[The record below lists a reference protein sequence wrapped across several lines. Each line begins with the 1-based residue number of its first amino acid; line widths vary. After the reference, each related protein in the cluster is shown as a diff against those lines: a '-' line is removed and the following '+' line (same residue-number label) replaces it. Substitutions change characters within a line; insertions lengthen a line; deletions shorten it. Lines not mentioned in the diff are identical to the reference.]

1 MAMLNIARLLLL
13 FTILYNV
20 AEGIIA
26 VWSGLAAGSFALVF
40 FGADSCIEV
49 AAAALVLWRVGIPDG
64 EYAQAVEER
73 VVRFIGWTF
82 IALSSAIVLQSSW
95 ALSQRSGAEESL
107 VGIGLA
113 VASVTLMPLIAVWKL
128 RVAAQGNL
136 QSLAIEAKETFACAV
151 LSLTLLLGLVANA
164 TLGWWWLDAV
174 TALFLVPWL
183 LREGLDGIRRGGVPA
198 TCCCTS
204 AASANTAQNPT
215 EPPAAQPETERDRLG
230 ARAARRAA
238 T

>member
-26 VWSGLAAGSFALVF
+26 VWSGLAADSFALVF

-49 AAAALVLWRVGIPDG
+49 AAAALVLWRVGITDG

-95 ALSQRSGAEESL
+95 SLSQRSGAEESL

-204 AASANTAQNPT
+204 AASAN
-215 EPPAAQPETERDRLG
+215 AA
-230 ARAARRAA
+230 
-238 T
+238 

>member
-1 MAMLNIARLLLL
+1 MLQRAQLPSGPGSSP
-13 FTILYNV
+13 
-20 AEGIIA
+20 AA
-26 VWSGLAAGSFALVF
+26 SPWSFSGPTAASK
-40 FGADSCIEV
+40 V
-49 AAAALVLWRVGIPDG
+49 AAASLVLWRVGITDG
-64 EYAQAVEER
+64 EHAEAVEQR
-73 VVRFIGWTF
+73 VIRFIGWTF

-95 ALSQRSGAEESL
+95 SLSQRSGAEESL

-174 TALFLVPWL
+174 TALLLVPWL
-183 LREGLDGIRRGGVPA
+183 LKEGLDGIRRGGVPA

-204 AASANTAQNPT
+204 AASANTARKPAG
-215 EPPAAQPETERDRLG
+215 PPAAQPETERDRVRTG
-230 ARAARRAA
+230 AGYDVELRPA
-238 T
+238 

>member
-1 MAMLNIARLLLL
+1 MLNIARLLLL
-13 FTILYNV
+13 FTIFYNV

-26 VWSGLAAGSFALVF
+26 IWSGLVADSFALVF

-49 AAAALVLWRVGIPDG
+49 AAAALVLWRVGITDG

-73 VVRFIGWTF
+73 VIRFIGWTF

-136 QSLAIEAKETFACAV
+136 QSLAIEAKETLACAV

-183 LREGLDGIRRGGVPA
+183 LREGLDGIRRGGVPT

-204 AASANTAQNPT
+204 ARAANTA
-215 EPPAAQPETERDRLG
+215 
-230 ARAARRAA
+230 
-238 T
+238 

>member
-1 MAMLNIARLLLL
+1 MLNTARFLLL

-20 AEGIIA
+20 AEGTIA
-26 VWSGLAAGSFALVF
+26 IWSGIVAGSFALVF

-49 AAAALVLWRVGIPDG
+49 AAACLVLWRVGIEDG
-64 EYAQAVEER
+64 EHADAVEQR

-95 ALSQRSGAEESL
+95 AISQRSGAEESL

-128 RVAAQGNL
+128 RIAAEGNI
-136 QSLAIEAKETFACAV
+136 QSIAIEAKETLACAI
-151 LSLTLLLGLVANA
+151 LSLTLLIGLVANA
-164 TLGWWWLDAV
+164 AVGWWWLDAV
-174 TALFLVPWL
+174 TALLLVPWL
-183 LREGLDGIRRGGVPA
+183 LREGLDGIRRDGSPGDLQL
-198 TCCCTS
+198 CFCRSCLFGMKS
-204 AASANTAQNPT
+204 C
-215 EPPAAQPETERDRLG
+215 
-230 ARAARRAA
+230 RAACCA